1 MTTMRRVFVSISLV
15 LSPLALTTASAA
27 PQTYTVTYRLLTA
40 SSGVGALQWTSDYSA
55 TTGGFRGSAAAVECT
70 NKVGSTLLA
79 STDLEATRKLLVGI
93 VTANWFLAPTDLV
106 ACTFDGD
113 AGDPPVPADFPIT
126 IDDATDTNGTP
137 ISVSIGVTVST
148 TSASCGDGIPTAGE
162 QCDDGNAI
170 NTDACTNTCQTASC
184 SDGFVRAGVEQC
196 DDGNAINTDACTSTC
211 QTAKC
216 GDGFIRAGVE
226 TCDDGNGVSTDA
238 CPTTCEPATC
248 GDGFVRTGF
257 EECDDANVDGG
268 DGCSNLCEVEQPC
281 GDATGNGEITASDAL
296 RVLQKSVGLDVECPT
311 WACNVDG
318 KNDVAASDA
327 LQVLRTSVGLPT
339 VLACAEPTSIVIRA
353 TTATTLGALQ
363 FDVSYQN
370 VSGEID
376 GSGSMVDCQALQMGS
391 QAAFNDKPDRVLS
404 VSVVSL
410 TGIQGPGSLVRCA
423 FTPSA
428 NVDPED
434 FEVTVSEATELDGDD
449 APIPG
454 VKVILD

>member
-170 NTDACTNTCQTASC
+170 NTDACT
-184 SDGFVRAGVEQC
+184 
-196 DDGNAINTDACTSTC
+196 STC
-211 QTAKC
+211 QTAYC
-216 GDGFIRAGVE
+216 GDGFVRVGVE
-226 TCDDGNGVSTDA
+226 QCDDGNGVSTDA

-376 GSGSMVDCQALQMGS
+376 GSGSMVECQTLQTGS

-404 VSVVSL
+404 VSIVSL